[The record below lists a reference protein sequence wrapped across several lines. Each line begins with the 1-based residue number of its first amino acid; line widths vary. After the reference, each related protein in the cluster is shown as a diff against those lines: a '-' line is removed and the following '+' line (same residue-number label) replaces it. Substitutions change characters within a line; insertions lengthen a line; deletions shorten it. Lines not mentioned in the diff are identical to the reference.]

1 MTRRLSAL
9 LLALGLLAGLCSR
22 ALAAGD
28 DPFSAADLQDSSWYG
43 EYAGETAGAPV
54 TRFIDLSVL
63 TCDDS
68 GAFSGVARVAT
79 LAGQGHDE
87 EWFEY
92 DFTGTVDFASGA
104 FHMQG
109 TYLTGHYAGINWNM
123 VPFDGALERNAAG
136 ELVIRGW
143 VDNDGERE
151 FSVRRTSAWAKDE
164 MTEAN
169 LRRLVPDALLD
180 SDMSRPATRAEFA
193 AVAVRL
199 REVLAGEEAPRAEI
213 PFADALE
220 HPLRADIEK
229 AYALGVTLG
238 TSETTFDPDAR
249 ITREQL
255 ATMLCRVVKGRVFP
269 DWTPQTD
276 GDFPL
281 DAGDV
286 EPYADDDRISEFA
299 REAVYYMTS
308 LGVMQGVGEGRFAPR
323 SVTDQERDALYA
335 TATREQA
342 VVTAL
347 RLYQCRGQWETQPE
361 T

>member
-1 MTRRLSAL
+1 MTRRLPAL
-9 LLALGLLAGLCSR
+9 LLALCLLVGLCPA
-22 ALAAGD
+22 ALADGA
-28 DPFSAADLQDSSWYG
+28 PLAAADLQGSSWYG
-43 EYAGETAGAPV
+43 EYAGETGGAPV
-54 TRFIDLSVL
+54 TRFIDLTVL
-63 TCDDS
+63 SCDGS
-68 GAFSGVARVAT
+68 GALSGVARVTT
-79 LAGQGHDE
+79 LSGQGHDE

-109 TYLTGHYAGINWNM
+109 TYLTGHYTGINWNM
-123 VPFDGALERNAAG
+123 VPFDGTLERNAAG
-136 ELVIRGW
+136 EPVIRGW
-143 VDNDGERE
+143 VDNDRERD
-151 FSVRRTSAWAKDE
+151 FSVRRTSTWAKDE

-199 REVLAGEEAPRAEI
+199 YEVVTGQTAPSTDL
-213 PFADALE
+213 PFADARK

-238 TSETTFDPDAR
+238 TSQTTFDPDAM
-249 ITREQL
+249 ITREQM
-255 ATMLCRVVKGRVFP
+255 ATMLCRVVKGRAFP

-281 DAGDV
+281 ETAAA
-286 EPYADDDRISEFA
+286 EPYADDDRISDFA
-299 REAVYYMTS
+299 REAVYYMTG

-323 SVTDQERDALYA
+323 SVTDQERAALYA

-347 RLYQCRGQWETQPE
+347 RLYQCRAQWETQPE
-361 T
+361 A